1 MLRSLSSKTNCGF
14 RISDLFSDFG
24 NAEMNGRPIFPIPKS
39 TNKSAIRNPQSEIP
53 SSDTIP
59 PTVERP
65 HITTKGVIIALA
77 AIFLLNLLLRIF
89 YLRYDFVNGDEA
101 VRAITALRLIEGG
114 RLYADIVTDKP
125 PGATFF
131 YAAVFWLFGHS
142 MVAVHLVAAL
152 WNFAT
157 SVVLYSTGARF
168 YDRQTGLGAAL
179 LFVYFGT
186 NYYTQDMMAANT
198 ELLMVLPYT
207 ASFYFF
213 LKARKREVTSGSDEP
228 AKRREWTSLFL
239 AGLLTGLAALF
250 KQVGVFNLLCFA
262 LNEIF
267 ELYRAK
273 REGSRGGWKEA
284 RKGLTRLLTSTAGF
298 AVVALLLLLW
308 LTVQGNLSDFWHS
321 VFEMGGIYVS
331 ALPIDLWVKFMF
343 GRTMGYVLFNL
354 SLWLMAGYVVVR
366 AFRDR
371 PREASVLKAP
381 QPGWSGAAN
390 SNRETDL
397 LLALWGGV
405 SLLAAFSGGRFFGHY
420 FIQVLPALSL
430 LGSRGLGHLIERF
443 NDVQTKRRAGI
454 SVVVLTIL
462 FIIGFVRFHQRTAV
476 LVYESIAGVSTAASE
491 SWGMTQ
497 RQQEAE
503 IVARR
508 LRETVSEGEP
518 IYVWGFALDVY
529 WRSRCRP
536 ASRYLLP
543 YYMTGQL
550 QETGIVDPHN
560 AEFWSEARAR
570 FIDDLARERPRLIL
584 DVESNL
590 LSPAYP
596 EIVEFV
602 KANYRRDGEI
612 GSDPDRPF
620 VVYRLIE

>member
-1 MLRSLSSKTNCGF
+1 
-14 RISDLFSDFG
+14 
-24 NAEMNGRPIFPIPKS
+24 
-39 TNKSAIRNPQSEIP
+39 
-53 SSDTIP
+53 
-59 PTVERP
+59 VERP
-65 HITTKGVIIALA
+65 HVTTKGVIIALA

-101 VRAITALRLIEGG
+101 VRAITAVRLIEGG
-114 RLYADIVTDKP
+114 RLYTDIVTDKP
-125 PGATFF
+125 PGTTFF

-168 YDRQTGLGAAL
+168 YDRRTGLAAAL

-213 LKARKREVTSGSDEP
+213 LKARTRRFTTNSDEP
-228 AKRREWTSLFL
+228 AERREWTSLFL
-239 AGLLTGLAALF
+239 AGLLTGVAALF
-250 KQVGVFNLLCFA
+250 KQVGLINLLCFA
-262 LNEIF
+262 LHEIF
-267 ELYRAK
+267 ELYRTR
-273 REGSRGGWKEA
+273 REGFRGRWKEA
-284 RKGLTRLLTSTAGF
+284 RKGLTRLLISAAGF
-298 AVVALLLLLW
+298 VVVALMLVLW
-308 LTVQGNLSDFWHS
+308 LRTQGNLSDFWHS
-321 VFEMGGIYVS
+321 VFEMGSVYVS
-331 ALPIDLWVKFMF
+331 ALPLDLWLKFMF

-354 SLWLMAGYVVVR
+354 ALWLLAGYAVVR
-366 AFRDR
+366 SLRGQ
-371 PREASVLKAP
+371 PRGAGVFDGP
-381 QPGWSGAAN
+381 QPALSGETAS

-397 LLALWGGV
+397 LLALWAGV

-430 LGSRGLGHLIERF
+430 LGSRGLGILIERLG
-443 NDVQTKRRAGI
+443 DSRTRRRAGTALA
-454 SVVVLTIL
+454 VLTVV
-462 FIIGFVRFHQRTAV
+462 FIFGFVRFHQRTAV
-476 LVYESIAGVSTAASE
+476 LAYEAIASVQTAASE

-497 RQQEAE
+497 RQKEAE

-518 IYVWGFALDVY
+518 IYIWGFALDVY

-543 YYMTGQL
+543 YYMTGRL

-560 AEFWSEARAR
+560 EEFWSEARAR

-596 EIVEFV
+596 EIEEFV
-602 KANYRRDGEI
+602 KATYQRDGEI
-612 GSDPDRPF
+612 GVDPDRPF
-620 VVYRLIE
+620 VVYRLKE